1 MVTLPDEVF
10 SAINDP
16 KAGKVLATVRPD
28 GNAHIISV
36 GSIIAPSPNM
46 IAFGAILMK
55 ETGKNLESMKK
66 SSRMVSILVTS
77 ALKSYQVRGVIK
89 DFVTSGPLF
98 DKMNEELAKMGM
110 KANGV
115 WTIEPAEVW
124 NQSASYEAGKK
135 MV

>member
-1 MVTLPDEVF
+1 MVMLPDDVF
-10 SAINDP
+10 TAINDP
-16 KAGKVLATVRPD
+16 KAGKVLATIRPD

-66 SSRMVSILVTS
+66 NSHMVSVLVTS
-77 ALKSYQVRGVIK
+77 GLKSYQVRGNVK
-89 DFVTSGPLF
+89 DLITSGPLF
-98 DKMNEELAKMGM
+98 EKMNEELQKMGM

>member
-10 SAINDP
+10 TAINDP
-16 KAGKVLATVRPD
+16 KAGKVLATIRPD
-28 GNAHIISV
+28 GNAHVISV

-46 IAFGAILMK
+46 IAFGAVLMK

-77 ALKSYQVRGVIK
+77 GMKSYQVRGAIK
-89 DFVTSGPLF
+89 DYITSGPLY
-98 DKMNEELAKMGM
+98 DKMNEELKKLGL